1 MKNETTLTLK
11 FRGMES
17 DILNNMVD
25 TGLFNTKS
33 EAIRSAL
40 VHYSL
45 ELGFFDKKKLWDEIK
60 KIPRRKVS
68 PQQLAIDIKKI
79 KDEI

>member
-1 MKNETTLTLK
+1 MTETALTLK
-11 FRGMES
+11 FRGMEA
-17 DILNNMVD
+17 DVLNKMVE

-45 ELGFFDKKKLWDEIK
+45 ELGLLGREKTWNQIQKFPK
-60 KIPRRKVS
+60 RKVS
-68 PQQLAIDIKKI
+68 PAQLA
-79 KDEI
+79 KDLQELEDET

>member
-1 MKNETTLTLK
+1 MDESTLTLK
-11 FRGMES
+11 FRGVEAEV
-17 DILNNMVD
+17 LNTMVN

-45 ELGFFDKKKLWDEIK
+45 ELGLLGRERLWQKLQALPK
-60 KIPRRKVS
+60 RHVS
-68 PQQLAIDIKKI
+68 PEKLAQDL
-79 KDEI
+79 EELENET

>member
-1 MKNETTLTLK
+1 MSETALTLK
-11 FRGMES
+11 FRGVEA
-17 DILNNMVD
+17 DVLNRMVD

-45 ELGFFDKKKLWDEIK
+45 ELGLLGRERLWKEIQK
-60 KIPRRKVS
+60 FPRRKINPV
-68 PQQLAIDIKKI
+68 QLA
-79 KDEI
+79 KDLETLEDEA